1 MRKYKM
7 ILNGRL
13 TSLWEACV
21 QLILC
26 CAVGFAPQYIEKINE
41 NNRTEKYFYKLRFE
55 ILCYKEM
62 RQIMKVE

>member
-1 MRKYKM
+1 
-7 ILNGRL
+7 
-13 TSLWEACV
+13 V